1 MTQISYNDVLSRGFS
16 QRFDIEGDEISEEAM
31 SDDQNGHAERNRKN
45 RNLAHKKLVSFED
58 KLRSINAK
66 VGRIMEEGWL
76 QMRL

>member
-1 MTQISYNDVLSRGFS
+1 
-16 QRFDIEGDEISEEAM
+16 M

-66 VGRIMEEGWL
+66 VDRIMEEGWL